1 MLHNASMSKNEI
13 LTEYKFMKKE
23 NYLLKKC
30 KGDKTPKGEPN
41 ARRKSPLLFN
51 GDMTMFG
58 TS

>member
-1 MLHNASMSKNEI
+1 MSKNEI